1 MMKISDNKHN
11 TSKNANCCH
20 TVVLME
26 KPILRLFR
34 HTNIHSPLAS
44 LLGLPQYQTIKYYK
58 EDK

>member
-1 MMKISDNKHN
+1 MKISDNKHN

-20 TVVLME
+20 TVVGKTHFE
-26 KPILRLFR
+26 AV
-34 HTNIHSPLAS
+34 HSPLAS